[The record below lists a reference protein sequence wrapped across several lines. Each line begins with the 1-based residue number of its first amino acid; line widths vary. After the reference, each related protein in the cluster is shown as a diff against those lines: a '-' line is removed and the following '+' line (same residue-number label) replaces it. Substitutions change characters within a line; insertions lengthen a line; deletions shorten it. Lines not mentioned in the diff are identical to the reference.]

1 MTAVHGVGASD
12 AAPGI
17 SPERPRTLPPVV
29 PASGEILRRAD
40 GVRLIGE
47 MTGSGYRVPPAL
59 VRRGD
64 GQTLQLTSLLYAVLH
79 AIDGHRDADQVAE
92 ATSASTGRHVTADN
106 VRALVE
112 AKLRPMG
119 LLDRADGSQPEL
131 KRSNPLLALRF
142 RFSVTDP
149 EWTRRLTR
157 PFTVLFSPLVAVP
170 VLAAFAV
177 VCWWVFFQKGLAS
190 ATYQAFNHP
199 GLLILVTVVTVLS
212 AGFHEF
218 GHAAAARRGGATPGV
233 MGVGMYLMWPAF
245 YTDVTDSY
253 RLGRLGRIRTDLGG
267 LYFNAIVAVAISAV
281 WAATRYDALL
291 LIVATQILQMIRQLT
306 PLVRF
311 DGYHVLADVT
321 GVPDLFHRIKP
332 TLLGVLP
339 WRWGDPEAR
348 LLKPWARTV
357 VTLWVLVVVP
367 ALLLM
372 VFAMVI
378 AMPHVLATAWAKLQ
392 GEADIFGTAWQHG
405 EMTEVGARLIAMAA
419 VALPIGGTFLIL
431 GRMLRRMFRSTW
443 RSTAGHP
450 VRRCLAGL
458 CAVAV
463 GAGLAYAWWPHPGTY
478 RPIQPWDRGT
488 LFDAVAAHPAAS
500 QAPAVLETRPTGTVN
515 ALWDT
520 TTPMPT
526 QAHPQLALVLVP
538 RQSSSSTTS
547 GTTSAVLPT
556 RTPTQDPGWVFPF
569 NKPLAPGPG
578 DNQALAVNTTDN
590 TADYEAAFALVWVTD
605 GSDALNANSAYAFTS
620 CTHCAS
626 VAVAFQ
632 VVLVVGDNHVAAPQN
647 LAGALN
653 YHCVNCLSYALAQ
666 QLFVTLGQPLS
677 AGATQQLD
685 SLWSQI
691 AAYGDQIASGT
702 VPLADV
708 QATLD
713 GYQQQIK
720 AIIETDEPGTFASP
734 SAAAS
739 GTATSTSTSSVPSP
753 SDTATTGT
761 TAPAPAPTSGTTGSS
776 SSPTASSSGSSS
788 TSGSPSDTP
797 SSPSA
802 SPTSTTSAPSPA
814 G

>member
-1 MTAVHGVGASD
+1 MTAVHGAGPTG
-12 AAPGI
+12 AAP
-17 SPERPRTLPPVV
+17 PVTAA
-29 PASGEILRRAD
+29 PDASGAAAADQVLRRAD

-47 MTGSGYRVPPAL
+47 MKGSGYRVPPAL
-59 VRRGD
+59 ARRGD
-64 GQTLQLTSLLYAVLH
+64 GQTLQLTSLLYAVLQE
-79 AIDGHRDADQVAE
+79 IDGQRDADEVAAAVSE
-92 ATSASTGRHVTADN
+92 ATGRHVSADN
-106 VRALVE
+106 VRSLAD

-119 LLDRADGSQPEL
+119 LLTKADGGQPEL
-131 KRSNPLLALRF
+131 RRSNPLLALRL
-142 RFSVTDP
+142 RFAVTDP
-149 EWTRRLTR
+149 EWTRRLTS
-157 PFTVLFSPLVAVP
+157 PFTALFSPLVAVP
-170 VLAAFAV
+170 VLIAFAV
-177 VCWWVFFQKGLAS
+177 VSWWVFFEKGLAS

-199 GLLILVTVVTVLS
+199 GLLILVFVVTVLS

-233 MGVGMYLMWPAF
+233 MGAGIYLMWPAF

-253 RLGRLGRIRTDLGG
+253 RLGRAGRVRTDLGG

-332 TLLGVLP
+332 TLLGALP

-357 VTLWVLVVVP
+357 VTLWVVVVVP
-367 ALLLM
+367 ALLFM
-372 VFAMVI
+372 VFVMVI
-378 AMPHVLATAWAKLQ
+378 AMPHVLATAWDKLQ
-392 GEADIFGTAWQHG
+392 READIFGVAWQHG
-405 EMTEVGARLIAMAA
+405 ELTEVAARVIAMAA
-419 VALPIGGTFLIL
+419 VALPVGGTFLIL
-431 GRMLRRMFRSTW
+431 GRMLRRLGRSTW

-463 GAGLAYAWWPHPGTY
+463 GAGRAYAWWPHPGTY
-478 RPIQPWDRGT
+478 RPIQPSDRGT
-488 LFDAVAAHPAAS
+488 LFDAVAAHPASTAPPVLPTAPNGTI
-500 QAPAVLETRPTGTVN
+500 QAV
-515 ALWDT
+515 WDT
-520 TTPMPT
+520 TSPVPT
-526 QAHPQLALVLVP
+526 EAHPQLALVLIP
-538 RQSSSSTTS
+538 RASST
-547 GTTSAVLPT
+547 GATSAAAPSGSGSS
-556 RTPTQDPGWVFPF
+556 RQGWVFPF

-605 GSDALNANSAYAFTS
+605 GSEALNTNSAYAFTS

-666 QLFVTLGQPLS
+666 QLFVTLAHPLS
-677 AGATQQLD
+677 AGATQQL
-685 SLWSQI
+685 SALWSQI
-691 AAYGDQIASGT
+691 AAYGNQISAGQ
-702 VPLADV
+702 VPLAEI

-720 AIIETDEPGTFASP
+720 TILETDEPGTFATPSAPSATTGTTAPATAGTPSP
-734 SAAAS
+734 SA
-739 GTATSTSTSSVPSP
+739 
-753 SDTATTGT
+753 TATTGT
-761 TAPAPAPTSGTTGSS
+761 TAPAPTSSSGSAGSSSGPTSS
-776 SSPTASSSGSSS
+776 SSPSSTS
-788 TSGSPSDTP
+788 TSGSPSTSP
-797 SSPSA
+797 TIQSPSPSGA
-802 SPTSTTSAPSPA
+802 PT

>member
-1 MTAVHGVGASD
+1 
-12 AAPGI
+12 
-17 SPERPRTLPPVV
+17 
-29 PASGEILRRAD
+29 
-40 GVRLIGE
+40 
-47 MTGSGYRVPPAL
+47 
-59 VRRGD
+59 
-64 GQTLQLTSLLYAVLH
+64 
-79 AIDGHRDADQVAE
+79 
-92 ATSASTGRHVTADN
+92 
-106 VRALVE
+106 
-112 AKLRPMG
+112 
-119 LLDRADGSQPEL
+119 
-131 KRSNPLLALRF
+131 
-142 RFSVTDP
+142 
-149 EWTRRLTR
+149 
-157 PFTVLFSPLVAVP
+157 
-170 VLAAFAV
+170 
-177 VCWWVFFQKGLAS
+177 
-190 ATYQAFNHP
+190 
-199 GLLILVTVVTVLS
+199 
-212 AGFHEF
+212 
-218 GHAAAARRGGATPGV
+218 
-233 MGVGMYLMWPAF
+233 
-245 YTDVTDSY
+245 
-253 RLGRLGRIRTDLGG
+253 
-267 LYFNAIVAVAISAV
+267 LYFNAIVAVTISAV

-332 TLLGVLP
+332 TLLGALP
-339 WRWGDPEAR
+339 WRWGDPQAR

-367 ALLLM
+367 ALLFM
-372 VFAMVI
+372 VFVMVI

-392 GEADIFGTAWQHG
+392 AEAGIFGTAWQHG
-405 EMTEVGARLIAMAA
+405 EVAEVGARLIAMAA

-431 GRMLRRMFRSTW
+431 GRMLRRIFRSTW

-463 GAGLAYAWWPHPGTY
+463 AAGLAYVWWPHPGTY

-500 QAPAVLETRPTGTVN
+500 TAPTVLETQPTRTITTV
-515 ALWDT
+515 WDT
-520 TTPMPT
+520 TSPMPT
-526 QAHPQLALVLVP
+526 QAHPQLALVLIP
-538 RQSSSSTTS
+538 RQGGTGTISGVST
-547 GTTSAVLPT
+547 AP
-556 RTPTQDPGWVFPF
+556 RTATQHTGWVFPF

-605 GSDALNANSAYAFTS
+605 GSAALNTNSAYAFTS

-677 AGATQQLD
+677 GTATQQLD
-685 SLWSQI
+685 ALWSQI
-691 AAYGDQIASGT
+691 AAYGDQIAAGA
-702 VPLADV
+702 VPLTDI

-720 AIIETDEPGTFASP
+720 AIIEADEPGTFASP
-734 SAAAS
+734 SASASSSAA
-739 GTATSTSTSSVPSP
+739 STSTSSVPSASGTP
-753 SDTATTGT
+753 TTGT
-761 TAPAPAPTSGTTGSS
+761 TAPAPASTAGSGTTGSS
-776 SSPTASSSGSSS
+776 SSPTASS
-788 TSGSPSDTP
+788 TSSPSD
-797 SSPSA
+797 SVSPSA
-802 SPTSTTSAPSPA
+802 SPTSTTSAPSPT

>member
-1 MTAVHGVGASD
+1 VHGVGPSG
-12 AAPGI
+12 AAPAV
-17 SPERPRTLPPVV
+17 SPDSARTLPPSA
-29 PASGEILRRAD
+29 PASGEVLRRAD
-40 GVRLIGE
+40 GVQLIGE

-79 AIDGHRDADQVAE
+79 AVDGHCDAGQVAE
-92 ATSASTGRHVTADN
+92 AASAETGRHVTADN
-106 VRALVE
+106 VRTLVDE
-112 AKLRPMG
+112 KLRPMG
-119 LLDRADGSQPEL
+119 LLARADGSQPEL
-131 KRSNPLLALRF
+131 KRANPLLALRF

-149 EWTRRLTR
+149 EWTRRLTG
-157 PFTVLFSPLVAVP
+157 PFTVLFSPLVAAP

-177 VCWWVFFQKGLAS
+177 VCWWVFFRKGLAS

-233 MGVGMYLMWPAF
+233 MGAGMYLMWPAF

-367 ALLLM
+367 ALLFM

-378 AMPHVLATAWAKLQ
+378 AMPHVLATAWDKLQ
-392 GEADIFGTAWQHG
+392 AEADVFGTAWQHG
-405 EMTEVGARLIAMAA
+405 RVAEVGARLIAMAA

-431 GRMLRRMFRSTW
+431 GRMLRRVIRSTW

-450 VRRCLAGL
+450 LRRCLAGL

-488 LFDAVAAHPAAS
+488 LFDAVAARPAAS
-500 QAPAVLETRPTGTVN
+500 TPPTVVETRPTRTITAV
-515 ALWDT
+515 WDT
-520 TTPMPT
+520 TTRMPT
-526 QAHPQLALVLVP
+526 QAHPQLALVLIP
-538 RQSSSSTTS
+538 RQGAT
-547 GTTSAVLPT
+547 GTTSAASTAP
-556 RTPTQDPGWVFPF
+556 RTAPQDSGWVFPF

-605 GSDALNANSAYAFTS
+605 GADALNTNSAYAFTS

-653 YHCVNCLSYALAQ
+653 YNCVNCLSYALAQ

-677 AGATQQLD
+677 GSSTQQLD
-685 SLWSQI
+685 ALWAQI
-691 AAYGDQIASGT
+691 AAYGDQIAAGA
-702 VPLADV
+702 VPLSDI
-708 QATLD
+708 QDTLS
-713 GYQQQIK
+713 GYEQQIK
-720 AIIETDEPGTFASP
+720 AIIETDEPGTFATPSATASGSSP
-734 SAAAS
+734 SSAAAS
-739 GTATSTSTSSVPSP
+739 SLPPPSGTP
-753 SDTATTGT
+753 TTGT
-761 TAPAPAPTSGTTGSS
+761 TAPTPSSASADPT
-776 SSPTASSSGSSS
+776 SSS
-788 TSGSPSDTP
+788 TGTTSASSTSASTTPSD
-797 SSPSA
+797 SMSPSA
-802 SPTSTTSAPSPA
+802 SPTSSSSAPSPT